1 MTLEIITPDQT
12 LYTGKVSMVQMP
24 GVEGLFAVLHNHAP
38 LIASLKKGKVKLR
51 DEKEQ
56 LQYIEIKGGIVEV
69 LNNRVLILSE

>member
-24 GVEGLFAVLHNHAP
+24 GVDGLFAVLWNHAP
-38 LIASLKKGKVKLR
+38 MIAVLKKGRVKLR
-51 DEKEQ
+51 DDKDQ

-69 LNNRVLILSE
+69 LNNKVLILSE

>member
-1 MTLEIITPDQT
+1 
-12 LYTGKVSMVQMP
+12 MVQMP